1 MDTWKIFFLGERPL
15 EVDSDIPHKP
25 PIINLN
31 N

>member
-25 PIINLN
+25 IINLN